1 MTYATD
7 AHSLI
12 WYFTED
18 RRLSKRVQDAF
29 EETIEGGS
37 IIIPTIVLA
46 EIEIMFIAQKG
57 RVTLTF
63 RETLNKIESYE
74 NFEVSVLDIPI
85 LEVAETLEVDLE
97 MHDKLIV
104 ATALYFNSPL
114 ITKDEQITNA
124 KLVKTLW

>member
-1 MTYATD
+1 MTYTTD

-18 RRLSKRVQDAF
+18 TRLSKRAQDAF
-29 EETIEGGS
+29 EETIERGS
-37 IIIPTIVLA
+37 IVIPTIVLA
-46 EIEIMFIAQKG
+46 EIMFIAQKG
-57 RVTLTF
+57 RGTLTF

-74 NFEVSVLDIPI
+74 NFQVAALDIPI
-85 LEVAETLEVDLE
+85 LEIADTLEVELE

-114 ITKDEQITNA
+114 ITKDERITNA
-124 KLVKTLW
+124 KLVKALW